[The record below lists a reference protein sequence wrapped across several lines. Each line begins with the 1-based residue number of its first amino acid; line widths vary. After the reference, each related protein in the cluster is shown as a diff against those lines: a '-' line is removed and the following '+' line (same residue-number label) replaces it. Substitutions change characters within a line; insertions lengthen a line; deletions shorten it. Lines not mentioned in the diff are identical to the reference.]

1 MNAFYRQGEK
11 AREIGLD
18 IDSCPYDMP
27 PRMGTANN
35 YPKEWAKMVQNVH
48 YWLAGWNDKDM
59 EIIKNENRP
68 SAVGTKPVAID

>member
-11 AREIGLD
+11 AREIGLG

-35 YPKEWAKMVQNVH
+35 YPKEWARMIQSVH
-48 YWLAGWNDKDM
+48 YWKAGWHDKDM
-59 EIIKNENRP
+59 ELNKSEQGLRQKK
-68 SAVGTKPVAID
+68 AV